1 MGWPEQKW
9 VRWVV
14 RALVAV
20 LLLTVV
26 AATWLVT
33 TEAGLQRV
41 VAVAESLDAVKV
53 RVEGAEGR
61 LVGPLRIASIEIDH
75 PRAKI
80 RIAGFETDYE
90 PLELLAGRISADGL
104 RVSDAT
110 VNLRPLSGPSP
121 PPSFMPGW
129 FKLVLD
135 EATVSRLRLVSPNG
149 VEVLFKDI
157 RGSARLMKDRIEFD
171 GVHVS
176 SPGWAVAGAS
186 GRLYARNPL
195 ALDVDAA
202 WSLSDDHRVVGIVH
216 AVGDLDRLLVDARV
230 AAPGTGR
237 ITAEIRNLATRLTW
251 RGKAEIDTLNL
262 EQWIANPPIG
272 PLNATLAIEGD
283 RSHYAAKGLI
293 RGKGLPKTG
302 VRTDARAS
310 FADQVVT
317 LESLALETG
326 PGVVVRA
333 QGHLNVAQAPS
344 YDVTASWTGFRW
356 PLTGHP
362 LLASPR
368 GDLEAVGWT
377 EFNYHVN
384 GEFQP
389 TGGPPFAGNADGRF
403 TAREIAVDESAWEFL
418 GGRVTLRGS
427 LGRDKAADWSVSG
440 HASNID
446 PSGFRDELPGRLAF
460 DFSGSGSGFTE
471 DAPWSASIKNL
482 SGEFRGQ
489 RASGH
494 GGIRRGPD
502 QTELKD
508 VALALGPA
516 RLEIDG
522 VLGRASRLDARLVS
536 DDLSA
541 FLPELGGRLDA
552 TLLLRDRSI
561 ALGFTGHDLAWGS
574 NRAVILSADAHVDRD
589 GREHS
594 WLRLRSNGLT
604 VAGFPVTDTR
614 LSLDGLPRDHS
625 LTFRVGA
632 GEDAVSLSGRGSW
645 VDDRYTLRL
654 ESIDASGPR
663 VVPWRLVSATRLLAS
678 REDVTLENACLAYE
692 SRRICFEGRWQS
704 AGDWTVKA
712 STESFPLEAL
722 DPQRL
727 GVPRYHGL
735 LVVDAEASGHAGEPW
750 NANVR
755 GEIRDAT
762 LVYQSSS
769 GADRTVALGLTR
781 IALVSDSER
790 HRLNLRVSD
799 AADLDLAI
807 DLEAMRVPGAAFGD
821 LPVSGTVKG
830 RTRQVGLLPLLVDA
844 IDNASGELALDFSV
858 TGRVSAPTLEG
869 EARLSQGSLDFYQT
883 NLRLRDL
890 RSTVRLKDDFLTLDA
905 EGKAGDGTLAIG
917 GRLGWRDR
925 RLNGEL
931 TLTGDRLLVANV
943 PEARVFAS
951 PELQFKLDDRRID
964 VTGEVVIPE
973 ARIVPADTAGAVLT
987 SSDEQVVRPESS
999 GEGSGG
1005 PLEVTSEIRL
1015 SLGDKVAVKA
1025 YGLSATVTGTV
1036 RTRTAPRESTVG
1048 SGELEVKEGEYKVYG
1063 RELEV
1068 ERGRLLF
1075 TGGPITD
1082 PGVDLRATREL
1093 PGYKV
1098 GVIARGPLRR
1108 PQLTLFSEP
1117 GLPQA
1122 QIASMLIV
1130 GRSSIQGDPGAA
1142 TNDATASESGGAI
1155 IAGQLG
1161 KYVGLDEV
1169 GLAQDTGTG
1178 TALVLGKYLSPRLY
1192 VSYGISLVDE
1202 INTLKLRYTI
1212 GDRWVLS
1219 AESGNESALDIEYR
1233 IED

>member
-1 MGWPEQKW
+1 MRWPAKTW

-14 RALVAV
+14 RALGAG
-20 LLLTVV
+20 LLLL
-26 AATWLVT
+26 AAAAAWLVT
-33 TEAGLQRV
+33 TEAGLRRV
-41 VAVAESLDAVKV
+41 VAIAESLDTVKI
-53 RVEGAEGR
+53 RIGGAEGS

-80 RIAGFETDYE
+80 RIAGFEADYE
-90 PLELLAGRISADGL
+90 PLELLAGRISADGM
-104 RVSDAT
+104 RISDAA
-110 VNLRPLSGPSP
+110 VILRRPSGPSR
-121 PPSFMPGW
+121 PPSFMPGRL
-129 FKLVLD
+129 KLVLD
-135 EATVSRLRLVSPNG
+135 AAAVSRLLLVAPNG
-149 VEVLFKDI
+149 TEVLFKDI
-157 RGSARLMKDRIEFD
+157 RGSARLTKDRIEFD
-171 GVHVS
+171 GLYVS

-186 GRLYARNPL
+186 GRLYAREPL
-195 ALDVDAA
+195 ALDVNTA
-202 WSLSDDHRVVGIVH
+202 WSLSDDHRIAGIAH
-216 AVGDLDRLLVDARV
+216 AVGNLERLLVDARV

-237 ITAEIRNLATRLTW
+237 IMAEIRNLSAGLTW

-262 EQWIANPPIG
+262 EQWIANPPVG
-272 PLNATLAIEGD
+272 PLNATLSIEGD
-283 RSHYAAKGLI
+283 RSHYAAKGLVL
-293 RGKGLPKTG
+293 GDGLPGTG
-302 VRTDARAS
+302 VRLDARAS

-317 LESLALETG
+317 IETLALETG
-326 PGVVVRA
+326 PGAVLRA
-333 QGHLNVAQAPS
+333 QGRLHVAEAPS

-356 PLTGHP
+356 PLTGEP
-362 LLASPR
+362 LVTSPR
-368 GDLEAVGWT
+368 GGLEAAGWT
-377 EFNYHVN
+377 EFSYRVS
-384 GEFQP
+384 GEFRP
-389 TGGPPFAGNADGRF
+389 TGGPPLTGNAEGRL
-403 TAREIAVDESAWEFL
+403 TAREIAVDESAWELL
-418 GGRVTLRGS
+418 GGRVSLRGS
-427 LGRDKAADWSVSG
+427 LGRGKAADWSLSG

-446 PSGFRDELPGRLAF
+446 PSGFRDDLPGRLAF

-471 DAPWSASIKNL
+471 DAPWSARIRNL

-502 QTELKD
+502 QTEVKD

-522 VLGRASRLDARLVS
+522 VLGRSARLDAHLVS

-541 FLPELGGRLDA
+541 ILPELGGRLDA
-552 TLLLRDRSI
+552 TLLLRERTI
-561 ALGFTGHDLAWGS
+561 ALGFAGHDLAWGS

-604 VAGFPVTDTR
+604 VAGVPVTDTR

-632 GEDAVSLSGRGSW
+632 GEDAVSLSGRGAW

-663 VVPWRLVSATRLLAS
+663 VVPWRLVSPTRFLAS
-678 REDVTLENACLAYE
+678 REDLALEPACLAYE
-692 SRRICFEGRWQS
+692 SRRVCFEGRWQS
-704 AGDWTVKA
+704 AGDWNVKA
-712 STESFPLEAL
+712 STDSFPLEAL
-722 DPQRL
+722 DTQRL
-727 GVPRYHGL
+727 GAPRYHGL
-735 LVVDAEASGHAGEPW
+735 LVVDAEAAGHAGEPW
-750 NANVR
+750 TANVR

-781 IALVSDSER
+781 LALVSDPER

-799 AADLDLAI
+799 AADLELAV
-807 DLEAMRVPGAAFGD
+807 DLEATRVPGAAFGD

-830 RTRQVGLLPLLVDA
+830 RTRQIGLLPLLVDT

-858 TGRVSAPTLEG
+858 TGRASAPTLEG
-869 EARLSQGSLDFYQT
+869 EARLDQGSLDFYQA

-905 EGKAGDGTLAIG
+905 NGKAGDGTLAID

-943 PEARVFAS
+943 PEARVLAS
-951 PELQFKLDDRRID
+951 PDLRFRLDDSRID

-987 SSDEQVVRPESS
+987 SSDEQIVRPESPED
-999 GEGSGG
+999 GNGS
-1005 PLEVTSEIRL
+1005 PLEVTSEVRL

-1025 YGLSATVTGTV
+1025 YGLSATVTGAV

-1063 RELEV
+1063 RELDV

-1130 GRSSIQGDPGAA
+1130 GRSSIQGDPGAVA
-1142 TNDATASESGGAI
+1142 DDVTASERGGAI

-1178 TALVLGKYLSPRLY
+1178 TELVLGKYLSPRLY